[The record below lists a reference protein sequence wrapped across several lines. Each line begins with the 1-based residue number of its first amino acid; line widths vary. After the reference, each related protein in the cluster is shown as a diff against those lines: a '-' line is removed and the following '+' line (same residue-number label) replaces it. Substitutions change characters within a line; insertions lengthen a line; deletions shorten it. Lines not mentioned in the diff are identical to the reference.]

1 MATTPHIRR
10 AALVA
15 AALAAATL
23 VAVCTGFA
31 SDGPSSEELE
41 GRAPTAEELRPSV
54 EAAFPHDSYAPG
66 SRATLVLYGH
76 QHGVV
81 VRLFHIGAEQIHTV
95 GNSEMQGVP
104 VSPETRIREGAK
116 SATLAIGDWPSGLYF
131 ARL

>member
-1 MATTPHIRR
+1 MATNLHIRR

-15 AALAAATL
+15 AVLVAAALAAF
-23 VAVCTGFA
+23 CTVPA
-31 SDGPSSEELE
+31 RGPSAEELE

-81 VRLFHIGAEQIHTV
+81 VRLFHIGAEQLHTV

-104 VSPETRIREGAK
+104 VSPEPRIREGAK
-116 SATLAIGDWPSGLYF
+116 S
-131 ARL
+131 